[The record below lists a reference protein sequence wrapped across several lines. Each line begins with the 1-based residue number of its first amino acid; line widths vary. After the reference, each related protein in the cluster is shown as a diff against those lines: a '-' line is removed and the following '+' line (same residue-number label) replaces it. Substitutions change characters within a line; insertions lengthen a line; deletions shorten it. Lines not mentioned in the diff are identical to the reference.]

1 MKRRHRV
8 PERIVR
14 DTRRDAWILVVPT
27 CEFIAD
33 EFTGDV
39 RLPENRALLEVTV
52 RRAARAA
59 SARPLP
65 VADRVIPW
73 VMLVWAGLVWTFL
86 FYDLGHL

>member
-14 DTRRDAWILVVPT
+14 DTRRDAWILVVPA

-33 EFTGDV
+33 EFAGDV
-39 RLPENRALLEVTV
+39 RLPEDRALLEVVV
-52 RRAARAA
+52 RRKLHAS
-59 SARPLP
+59 SARRLP